1 MKHIIGHIGDDFMGQ
16 MTQPIVSSI
25 KALKDN
31 DIATVNVCVCVCVN
45 WCSQHHIAVV
55 DLNSPRDIVR
65 RIARQSR
72 WAISCVEW
80 NPHPSHAD
88 YFLAAVSPFLV

>member
-31 DIATVNVCVCVCVN
+31 DIATVNVCVCVCMWIGVVN
-45 WCSQHHIAVV
+45 TILPLLIWTRHE
-55 DLNSPRDIVR
+55 
-65 RIARQSR
+65 
-72 WAISCVEW
+72 IS
-80 NPHPSHAD
+80 
-88 YFLAAVSPFLV
+88 